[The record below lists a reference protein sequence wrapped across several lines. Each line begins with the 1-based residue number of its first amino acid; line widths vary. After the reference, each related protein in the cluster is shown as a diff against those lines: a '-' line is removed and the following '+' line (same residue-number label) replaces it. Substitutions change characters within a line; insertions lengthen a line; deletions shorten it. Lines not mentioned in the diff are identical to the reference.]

1 MRTTVANAHTAIA
14 NRTEFTA
21 GAMQGR
27 IGRYG
32 TGILPYDWASTF
44 YRDTADG
51 KAFIVYSYK
60 TPIAWERSDGTR
72 VMPNVRYSVTTG
84 KHQTQVRA
92 AWDHRYTQEYSNPVV
107 GLLAV

>member
-1 MRTTVANAHTAIA
+1 MRTTVSNAHTPIA
-14 NRTEFTA
+14 SRTEFTA

-32 TGILPYDWASTF
+32 TGILPSDWLATF

-51 KAFIVYSYK
+51 QAFIVYSYK

-72 VMPNVRYSVTTG
+72 VIPKVSYSMTTA
-84 KHQTQVRA
+84 KHQMQVRV
-92 AWDHRYTQEYSNPVV
+92 AWDHRNAQEYSNPVV